1 MGVPLGPALVIAAAA
16 TAVTLT
22 ACASVATPPPTGRPP
37 AHPGGIKPM
46 SAIPGPHAGS
56 RAEAA
61 ALASTMLSRL
71 RLPAGARR
79 LPPAPVP
86 PSLSQPTLMAGAA
99 ASLDVHQLF
108 ELPQTMGAAAAALTA
123 HVPAGLILASTG
135 GPGVGSNGVTSQ
147 DVGYAVRSVPA
158 GVYAAQ
164 LVLTLTPA
172 ATGGSLLRADAQ
184 VIWYPPRTAAEYID
198 PTRFR
203 VLSIAITTLNPRL
216 HTIDRLVTSPA
227 AIAQLAEALDRSQVN
242 PVKTISCPAIFATYR
257 LAFAVSRPSAPA
269 VVVTASRWPCEG
281 AQVSVGA
288 QKQPPL
294 QDAATV
300 VAIADRQ
307 VGVTP
312 EPY

>member
-1 MGVPLGPALVIAAAA
+1 MAVPIRAALILATAATTVTLAACASAA
-16 TAVTLT
+16 TA
-22 ACASVATPPPTGRPP
+22 PPTSRPP
-37 AHPGGIKPM
+37 AHSVGIKPT
-46 SAIPGPHAGS
+46 SAVPSPPAGS

-71 RLPAGARR
+71 RLPTGADR
-79 LPPAPVP
+79 LPPVPVP
-86 PSLSQPTLMAGAA
+86 PSLSQPTLMAGAT
-99 ASLDVHQLF
+99 ASLDVYQLF

-123 HVPAGLILASTG
+123 HVPGGLILAVTG
-135 GPGVGSNGVTSQ
+135 GPGVGSNGVSSQ

-158 GVYAAQ
+158 GVYAAWV
-164 LVLTLTPA
+164 VLTLTPT

-198 PTRFR
+198 PTRYR
-203 VLSIAITTLNPRL
+203 VLTIAITTLNPRL
-216 HTIDRLVTSPA
+216 NTIDRVVTSPA

-242 PVKTISCPAIFATYR
+242 PVRTVSCPAIFATYR
-257 LAFAVSRPSAPA
+257 LAFAVSRQTTPA
-269 VVVTASRWPCEG
+269 VVVTASRSPCEG

-288 QKQPPL
+288 QKQPSL

-300 VAIADRQ
+300 VAISDRL

-312 EPY
+312 QP